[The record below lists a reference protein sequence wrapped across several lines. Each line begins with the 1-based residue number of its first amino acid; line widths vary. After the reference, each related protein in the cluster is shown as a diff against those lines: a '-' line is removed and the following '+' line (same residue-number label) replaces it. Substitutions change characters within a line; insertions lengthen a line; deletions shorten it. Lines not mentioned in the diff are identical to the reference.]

1 MTLPAGVPDLHSFLQ
16 PGMAGRQTAHV
27 MVREALRRAIR
38 RGALPGGTQLTQ
50 AHLAR
55 ELGVS
60 ITPVREALRDLATE
74 GLVHFDAWKTVTVHR
89 VTEVELAEVY
99 ELRAV
104 LESLAIRRA
113 CDRIT
118 DADVDGLRVLARNM
132 RAEQDPEAWL
142 NRNEEFHEKIAQ
154 ISGSARLAK
163 QLESLRGVVSLYV
176 GLSIATEPSVRKI
189 SDAEHDALLKALKN
203 RDVETATRISHHHM
217 DRTAVRSRSV
227 AINP

>member
-1 MTLPAGVPDLHSFLQ
+1 MAPRGATDLSAFLLPGT
-16 PGMAGRQTAHV
+16 GGRQTAHV

-38 RGALPGGTQLTQ
+38 RGALPGGAQLTQ
-50 AHLAR
+50 AHLAQ

-89 VTEVELAEVY
+89 VTAEELAEVY

-113 CDRIT
+113 CERVT
-118 DADVDGLRVLARNM
+118 DEDIRGLRVLAQDMRNELD
-132 RAEQDPEAWL
+132 AESWL
-142 NRNEEFHEKIAQ
+142 NRNEDFHEKIAQ
-154 ISGSARLAK
+154 ISGSGRLAK

-176 GLSIATEPSVRKI
+176 GLSIANDPSLRQA
-189 SDAEHDALLKALKN
+189 SDQEHDALLVALAD
-203 RDVETATRISHHHM
+203 RDVATATSISHHHM
-217 DRTAVRSRSV
+217 DRTAHSPNV
-227 AINP
+227 AARD